1 MQPTGRRTSKMERKH
16 VAVIG
21 AGVLGLTAA
30 LELARQ
36 GHGVTVLAKDLPGDW
51 TIDYASPKAGAHFR
65 PTAVTNAQEAF
76 ENTLMHETYAKLSE
90 ICRTEST
97 SGVEF
102 VPAVEYFDAELGP
115 RDLEMF
121 SAWPRFRVLGPSELP
136 QSSTIKA
143 GLTYSAWVLNS
154 PVYLVWLQRRAEAH
168 GAIFFREH
176 LTSVQEAFFL
186 AAHHNSTQPPPCAVV
201 NASGMGFADPN
212 CFPSRGQFIL
222 ISNEY
227 NRTVSH
233 HAADGNATVVIPRPL
248 GGGTV
253 IGGTKEPH
261 NWSPLNSDA
270 AVDEIVRRVSA
281 LCPDLLQPI
290 AGSLDPTPV
299 LDCQEAY
306 IGRRPMRSGGLRL
319 ETEFIDLITTGR
331 TGLDTETSTL
341 PVIHCYGA
349 GPSGYKISWG
359 AAQRV
364 TEMVNSL

>member
-1 MQPTGRRTSKMERKH
+1 MERKH

-21 AGVLGLTAA
+21 AGVLGLTTA
-30 LELARQ
+30 LELAKQ

-65 PTAVTNAQEAF
+65 PTSVTNAREAF
-76 ENTLMHETYAKLSE
+76 ENTLMHETYAKLGE

-102 VPAVEYFDAELGP
+102 VPAVEYFDTELCP

-121 SAWPRFRVLGPSELP
+121 SAWPQFRVLDPSELP
-136 QSSTIKA
+136 QSSTIKS

-168 GAIFFREH
+168 GAVFFREQ
-176 LTSVQEAFFL
+176 LTSVEEAFFL
-186 AAHHNSTQPPPCAVV
+186 AANHNPTLPPPCAVV
-201 NASGMGFADPN
+201 NASGMGFGDPK

-227 NRTVSH
+227 DRTISH
-233 HAADGNATVVIPRPL
+233 HSADGNATVIIPRPL

-253 IGGTKEPH
+253 IGGTKEP
-261 NWSPLNSDA
+261 SPLNSDA
-270 AVDEIVRRVSA
+270 AVEEILRRVSS

-290 AGSLDPTPV
+290 PGSPDAAPA

-306 IGRRPMRSGGLRL
+306 IGRRPMRKGGLRL
-319 ETEFIDLITTGR
+319 ETEFIDLVTTGR
-331 TGLDTETSTL
+331 TGLDTETSRL
-341 PVIHCYGA
+341 PLVHCYGA